1 MTAKLVI
8 WGLILL
14 WVGGLTVN
22 DWRTRRVPNWAV
34 YPLLPVALIT
44 AWVWPLQ
51 GPYGWTEALYLG
63 LGVMG
68 CGAIWFMRLLSGGDI
83 KLAFPLVI
91 LLPYAGFYLAFLAVG
106 LIGSLLLLIA
116 LDGGRGWRRLQTLAL
131 TAWMSQRLP
140 GPQETREQSGR
151 SQPPATWMLGIPTI
165 LFSGWHLLAQWMSS
179 AS

>member
-8 WGLILL
+8 WGLILF
-14 WVGGLTVN
+14 WVGVLTVN

-34 YPLLPVALIT
+34 YPLWPVALIT
-44 AWVWPLQ
+44 AWGWPLQ
-51 GPYGWTEALYLG
+51 GPYGWTEVLYLT
-63 LGVMG
+63 LGVVG

-91 LLPYAGFYLAFLAVG
+91 LLPYAGFYLVFLAVG
-106 LIGSLLLLIA
+106 LIGSLLLLIT

-131 TAWMSQRLP
+131 AAWMSQRLP

-151 SQPPATWMLGIPTI
+151 SQPPATWMLGVPAM
-165 LFSGWHLLAQWMSS
+165 FFACGHLLIQWLSS
-179 AS
+179 AN